1 MTDQEYYQQL
11 LDKFKKLGFKGKNL
25 YTQANTEF
33 SRWKVSQQDKML
45 EEQLPE
51 VTVTAPRITSSTV
64 DNSDNTPITRR
75 YFNTDLHPED
85 RAALQKGVTYDAK
98 KARPYER
105 EAQVAANK
113 VGLGLGSIGLSVAAA
128 PVVGKLASYLVPGTV
143 GGNFI
148 GNLAKDMLIY
158 EGFNRGTK
166 AITGTTV
173 GEQVRRGLDKV
184 SNGYIPASAK
194 AAGPIGEVT
203 YDLVTETPTFTLGSK
218 VLSPMIKRVVDSAYE
233 ILPVTYNKLKNT
245 SRSAQIAYTLNNGIR
260 RAAKNGH
267 IEVPETYFSDPQ
279 KAYRRTVGPTE
290 IEDVKTIGYFRDAH
304 ESTTVPEGMLRSHG
318 VSGWTRGYPYWSF
331 NKKYT
336 TFQADPKKIH
346 SFFEVDGTGKS
357 FNVGASG
364 NYSQDLIPFE
374 NIAIRSAKDAA
385 RGTSTGAFGIKPGDK
400 TILAQDANL
409 FTINPLTGQYIYKG
423 KVIPYKIQTYQAP
436 TKVQSTIDPNGK
448 IRIQLRTH
456 TKTKPREFVLDPVGN
471 NQYRFHQ
478 RIWDDVDKK
487 VPGTLTQQ
495 EKNLLFQSVLDEL
508 PEGTTILPTQST
520 PDYLATVGTVK
531 GRKILNRMAE
541 ADGRFVLG
549 EPQPFQYLEDGIVKE
564 WSTPSITKQSTK
576 MVSQEKRGGKLKY
589 YNK

>member
-11 LDKFKKLGFKGKNL
+11 LNKFKNLGFKGKNL

-33 SRWKVSQQDKML
+33 SRWKASQQDKML

-75 YFNTDLHPED
+75 AFNTDLQPED
-85 RAALQKGVTYDAK
+85 RTTLQKGVTYDAK
-98 KARPYER
+98 KAKLYEK
-105 EAQVAANK
+105 EAQTAANK
-113 VGLGLGSIGLSVAAA
+113 VGLGLGAVGLSVAAA
-128 PVVGKLASYLVPGTV
+128 PVVGKLASYLVPGTI

-166 AITGTTV
+166 AVTGTTV
-173 GEQVRRGLDKV
+173 GEQIRRGLDKV

-194 AAGPIGEVT
+194 AAGPIGEVA
-203 YDLVTETPTFTLGSK
+203 YDLVTEAPTFTFGSK
-218 VLSPMIKRVVDSAYE
+218 VVAPMIKRGVNSAYE
-233 ILPVTYNKLKNT
+233 ILPVAYSKLKNT

-260 RAAKNGH
+260 RATKNGH

-304 ESTTVPEGMLRSHG
+304 ESTTVPKGMLRSHG

-331 NKKYT
+331 NKKYA

-385 RGTSTGAFGIKPGDK
+385 HGTSTGAFGIKPGDK

-436 TKVQSTIDPNGK
+436 TKVQSSIDPNGK

-456 TKTKPREFVLDPVGN
+456 TKTRPREFVLDPAGN

-495 EKNLLFQSVLDEL
+495 EKDLLFQSVLDEL
-508 PEGTTILPTQST
+508 PEGATILPTQST

-531 GRKILNRMAE
+531 GRKILNRMAK
-541 ADGRFVLG
+541 ADGRFVFG
-549 EPQPFQYLEDGIVKE
+549 ELQPFQYLEDGTIKE

-576 MVSQEKRGGKLKY
+576 TVSQEKRGGKLKY

>member
-11 LDKFKKLGFKGKNL
+11 LNKFKNLGFKGKNL

-33 SRWKVSQQDKML
+33 SRWKASQQNKML

-51 VTVTAPRITSSTV
+51 VTVTAPKITYYTV
-64 DNSDNTPITRR
+64 DNSDVTPIARHT
-75 YFNTDLHPED
+75 FNTDLQPED
-85 RAALQKGVTYDAK
+85 RSTLQKGVTYDAN
-98 KARPYER
+98 KARLYEK
-105 EAQVAANK
+105 EAQAAANK
-113 VGLGLGSIGLSVAAA
+113 VGLGLGAIGLSVAAA
-128 PVVGKLASYLVPGTV
+128 PVVGKLASYLIPGTI

-148 GNLAKDMLIY
+148 GKLAKDMLIY

-166 AITGTTV
+166 AVTGTTI
-173 GEQVRRGLDKV
+173 GEQIRRGLDKV
-184 SNGYIPASAK
+184 SNGYIPSSAK
-194 AAGPIGEVT
+194 AAGPIGEVV
-203 YDLVTETPTFTLGSK
+203 YDLVTEAPTFTFGSK
-218 VLSPMIKRVVDSAYE
+218 VLSPMIKKVVDSAYE
-233 ILPVTYNKLKNT
+233 ILPVAYNKLKNT

-260 RAAKNGH
+260 RATKNGH

-304 ESTTVPEGMLRSHG
+304 ESTTVPKGMLRSHG

-331 NKKYT
+331 NKKYA

-374 NIAIRSAKDAA
+374 NIAIRSAEDAA
-385 RGTSTGAFGIKPGDK
+385 HGTPTGAFGIKPGDK

-409 FTINPLTGQYIYKG
+409 FTINPSTRQYIYKG
-423 KVIPYKIQTYQAP
+423 KIIPYKIQTYQAP
-436 TKVQSTIDPNGK
+436 TKVQSSIDPNGK
-448 IRIQLRTH
+448 IRIQLRAH
-456 TKTKPREFVLDPVGN
+456 TKTKPREFVLDPAGN

-487 VPGTLTQQ
+487 VPGILTQQ
-495 EKNLLFQSVLDEL
+495 EKDLLFQSVLDEL
-508 PEGTTILPTQST
+508 PEGATILPTQST

-531 GRKILNRMAE
+531 GRKILNRMAK
-541 ADGRFVLG
+541 ADGGFVFG

-576 MVSQEKRGGKLKY
+576 TVSQEKRGGKLKY

>member
-11 LDKFKKLGFKGKNL
+11 LNKFKNLGFKGKNL

-33 SRWKVSQQDKML
+33 SRWKASQQNKML

-51 VTVTAPRITSSTV
+51 VTVTAPRITSATV
-64 DNSDNTPITRR
+64 DNSDVTTIDRR
-75 YFNTDLHPED
+75 TFNTDLQPED

-98 KARPYER
+98 KAKLYEK
-105 EAQVAANK
+105 EAQTAANK
-113 VGLGLGSIGLSVAAA
+113 VGLGLGAIGLSVAAA
-128 PVVGKLASYLVPGTV
+128 PVVGKLASYLVPGTI

-166 AITGTTV
+166 AVTGTTV
-173 GEQVRRGLDKV
+173 GEQIRRGLDKV

-194 AAGPIGEVT
+194 AAGPIGEVA
-203 YDLVTETPTFTLGSK
+203 YDLVTEAPTFTFGSK
-218 VLSPMIKRVVDSAYE
+218 VVAPMIKRGVNSAYE
-233 ILPVTYNKLKNT
+233 ILPVAYSKLKNT

-260 RAAKNGH
+260 RATKNGH

-304 ESTTVPEGMLRSHG
+304 ESTTVPKGMLRSHG
-318 VSGWTRGYPYWSF
+318 VSGWTKGYPYWSF
-331 NKKYT
+331 NKKYA

-374 NIAIRSAKDAA
+374 NIAIRSAEDAA
-385 RGTSTGAFGIKPGDK
+385 HGTSTGAFGIKPGDK

-436 TKVQSTIDPNGK
+436 TKVQSSIDPNGK

-456 TKTKPREFVLDPVGN
+456 TKTRPREFVLDPAGN

-478 RIWDDVDKK
+478 RIWDDVNKK

-495 EKNLLFQSVLDEL
+495 EKDLLFQSVLDEL
-508 PEGTTILPTQST
+508 PEGATILPTQST

-531 GRKILNRMAE
+531 GRKILNRMAK
-541 ADGRFVLG
+541 ADGRFVFG
-549 EPQPFQYLEDGIVKE
+549 ELQPFQYLEDGTVKE
-564 WSTPSITKQSTK
+564 WSTPSITKQSPKT
-576 MVSQEKRGGKLKY
+576 VSQEKRGGKLKY

>member
-1 MTDQEYYQQL
+1 MSRLRLKTRIKEDNLKKAQEEGHITQDQAEEVKRTEGRYNPYTDTYL
-11 LDKFKKLGFKGKNL
+11 
-25 YTQANTEF
+25 NTD
-33 SRWKVSQQDKML
+33 V
-45 EEQLPE
+45 LPE
-51 VTVTAPRITSSTV
+51 ITVTAKTPKRTWTSEWSYNDPDFRLRQEHINIGANNVAKATRDKMNQV
-64 DNSDNTPITRR
+64 APYAALIPITGAVAP
-75 YFNTDLHPED
+75 L
-85 RAALQKGVTYDAK
+85 AASLG
-98 KARPYER
+98 PY
-105 EAQVAANK
+105 
-113 VGLGLGSIGLSVAAA
+113 
-128 PVVGKLASYLVPGTV
+128 LAPGTA

-166 AITGTTV
+166 AVTGTTI

-194 AAGPIGEVT
+194 AAGPIGEIA
-203 YDLVTETPTFTLGSK
+203 YNLFTEAPTFTFGSK
-218 VLSPMIKRVVDSAYE
+218 VLSPMIERVVDSTYEMLPIAYS
-233 ILPVTYNKLKNT
+233 KLKNT

-260 RAAKNGH
+260 RATKNGY

-304 ESTTVPEGMLRSHG
+304 ESTTVPKEMLRSHG

-331 NKKYT
+331 NKKYD
-336 TFQADPKKIH
+336 TFQANPKKIH

-374 NIAIRSAKDAA
+374 NIAIRSAEDAA
-385 RGTSTGAFGIKPGDK
+385 HGTPTGAFGIKPGDK

-409 FTINPLTGQYIYKG
+409 FTINPSTRQYISKG
-423 KVIPYKIQTYQAP
+423 KIIPYKIQTYQAL
-436 TKVQSTIDPNGK
+436 TKVQSSIDPNGK

-456 TKTKPREFVLDPVGN
+456 TKTKPREFVLDPAGN

-487 VPGTLTQQ
+487 IPGTLTQQ
-495 EKNLLFQSVLDEL
+495 EKDLLFQSVLDEL
-508 PEGTTILPTQST
+508 PEGATILPTQST

-541 ADGRFVLG
+541 ADGRFILG
-549 EPQPFQYLEDGIVKE
+549 EPQSFQYLEDGTVKE

-576 MVSQEKRGGKLKY
+576 TVSQEKQGGKLSKLH
-589 YNK
+589 KLIKKQI

>member
-11 LDKFKKLGFKGKNL
+11 LDKFKNLGFKGKNL

-33 SRWKVSQQDKML
+33 SRWKVSQQNKML

-51 VTVTAPRITSSTV
+51 ATITAPRITSSTV
-64 DNSDNTPITRR
+64 DNSDNTPIVRQT
-75 YFNTDLHPED
+75 FNTDLQPED

-98 KARPYER
+98 KARLYER
-105 EAQVAANK
+105 EAQAAANK
-113 VGLGLGSIGLSVAAA
+113 VGLGLGAIGLSVAAA
-128 PVVGKLASYLVPGTV
+128 PVVGKLASYLVSGTI

-166 AITGTTV
+166 AVTGTTV
-173 GEQVRRGLDKV
+173 GEQIRRGLDKV

-194 AAGPIGEVT
+194 AAGPIGEVA
-203 YDLVTETPTFTLGSK
+203 YDLVTEAPTFTFGSK
-218 VLSPMIKRVVDSAYE
+218 VVAPMIKRGVNSAYE
-233 ILPVTYNKLKNT
+233 ILPVAYSKLKNT
-245 SRSAQIAYTLNNGIR
+245 SRSTQIAYTLNNGIR
-260 RAAKNGH
+260 RATKNGH

-304 ESTTVPEGMLRSHG
+304 ESTTVPKGMLRSHG

-331 NKKYT
+331 NKKYA

-374 NIAIRSAKDAA
+374 NIAIRSAEDAA
-385 RGTSTGAFGIKPGDK
+385 HGNSTGAFGIKPGDK

-423 KVIPYKIQTYQAP
+423 KVIPYKIQTYQEP
-436 TKVQSTIDPNGK
+436 TKVQSSIDPNGK

-495 EKNLLFQSVLDEL
+495 EKDLLFQSVLDEL
-508 PEGTTILPTQST
+508 PEGATILPTQST

-549 EPQPFQYLEDGIVKE
+549 EPQPFQYLENGTVKE
-564 WSTPSITKQSTK
+564 WSTPSITKQSPKT
-576 MVSQEKRGGKLKY
+576 VSQEKRGGKFKY